1 LYSQALV
8 VIHDKSYNNNLLY
21 KKRFCL
27 IGGKMSLRILI
38 EDKYK
43 TAIKSKNTNVVNT
56 LRLVKSAI
64 KDKDI
69 AFRSGND
76 SNIIPDL
83 EILSLLQIL
92 IKQRKDSIDAFKV
105 ASRDDL
111 VANEQMEID
120 IISKFLPK
128 QMNEVET
135 ENLIQQIIQK
145 NNSNSLKDMG
155 KIMNEL
161 KTNHSGSI
169 DMALAGKIA
178 KSKLAN

>member
-1 LYSQALV
+1 
-8 VIHDKSYNNNLLY
+8 
-21 KKRFCL
+21 
-27 IGGKMSLRILI
+27 MSLRIII

-43 TAIKSKNTNVVNT
+43 TAIKSKNTNEVNT
-56 LRLVKSAI
+56 LRLIKSAI

-69 AFRSGND
+69 AFRSGNN

-83 EILSLLQIL
+83 EILSLLQNL

-111 VANEQMEID
+111 VANEQVEID

-128 QMNEVET
+128 QMNKIET

-145 NNSNSLKDMG
+145 NNLNSLKDMG

-161 KTNHSGSI
+161 KDNHSDSI